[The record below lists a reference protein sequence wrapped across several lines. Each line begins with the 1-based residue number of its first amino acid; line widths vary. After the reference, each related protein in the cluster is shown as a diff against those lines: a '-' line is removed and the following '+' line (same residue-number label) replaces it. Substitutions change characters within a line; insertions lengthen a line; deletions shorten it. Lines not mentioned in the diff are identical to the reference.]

1 MWMHNK
7 TSDWIDNLTDEERS
21 KYHKDAR
28 KNVMQIKD
36 KLKERRVKILQERRQ
51 KMIEKKEKEIQNI
64 EKNVQ
69 KKAEL
74 TLRVEAFGGLWVS
87 TEEMEIALTKIADKE
102 KVNAVYCQLQ
112 FHKTVLNSKAPAG
125 HFLQKSRSTNK
136 SKVDFTLEQMKEHL
150 SQVIN
155 DNLVGVRV
163 EYDVMQDQ
171 EAGANNTNV
180 TLRPGQERI
189 EDVEIQKDLFHNRIK
204 EARMKRK
211 GNRSKSQLQRY
222 LDNPENL
229 VGKRIQHRVKEDN
242 ICDAE
247 WFDAQVLKVDNIL
260 PDRLKT
266 KFDVQYDIDGEDE
279 TLSFALLADLKG
291 EGPNHI

>member
-1 MWMHNK
+1 MHNK